1 MKYAIISTVLWS
13 MVIGCLAFNPSAI
26 TVISSIVTS
35 LCTGFSWST
44 FFGMGDK
51 GEQNELLGKISYA
64 RS

>member
-44 FFGMGDK
+44 YFWNG
-51 GEQNELLGKISYA
+51 
-64 RS
+64 R